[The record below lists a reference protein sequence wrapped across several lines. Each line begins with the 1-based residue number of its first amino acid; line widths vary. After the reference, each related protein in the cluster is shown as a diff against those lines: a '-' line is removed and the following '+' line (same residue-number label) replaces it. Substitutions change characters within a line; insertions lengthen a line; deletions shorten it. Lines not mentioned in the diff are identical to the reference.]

1 MMDLELKI
9 KKINQDYKRLEKKKK
24 AIQLIKLKNGIR
36 KNNITK
42 ND

>member
-1 MMDLELKI
+1 MIDLELEI

-24 AIQLIKLKNGIR
+24 AIQLIKLKNAIR
-36 KNNITK
+36 KNNSTK